1 MNAAVP
7 TPSPARPHRMQRLL
21 RHLRTGAG
29 AGRRAFPQEA
39 LAQIAAAISAGE
51 QSHRGELRLIVESAL
66 PLELVWADVGNR
78 QRALSLF
85 AEHGVWD
92 TEENCGV
99 LIYINLAERAV
110 DIVAD
115 RAIGRKID
123 VQTWQ
128 SMCATMTSGFA
139 RGEFLTATL
148 AGIEHANSLLRAHFP
163 ADGAR
168 SNELPDSPLML

>member
-1 MNAAVP
+1 MN
-7 TPSPARPHRMQRLL
+7 TPSPARPNRMYRLL

-39 LAQIAAAISAGE
+39 LAQIAAAIGTGE
-51 QSHRGELRLIVESAL
+51 QSHRGELRLIVECAM
-66 PLELVWADVGNR
+66 PLELVWAEVGNR
-78 QRALSLF
+78 QRALALF

-92 TEENCGV
+92 TEDNCGV

-123 VQTWQ
+123 AETWQ
-128 SMCATMTSGFA
+128 SMCATMTAGFA
-139 RGEFLTATL
+139 RGEFLASTL
-148 AGIEHANSLLRAHFP
+148 AAIEHANGLLRQHFP
-163 ADGAR
+163 AVGAR
-168 SNELPDSPLML
+168 NNELPDSPLMI